1 MTYFIV
7 SPPFQL
13 WRCGRAVSASLF
25 CLGIVLS
32 PGMAAA
38 QVANPTTLAPSA
50 QPTTRGGVSVAA
62 PAVERLRAPASSRR
76 SAAPAIHRTTRSPR
90 RSTGFIRP
98 R

>member
-7 SPPFQL
+7 PPWFQL
-13 WRCGRAVSASLF
+13 RRRGLAVSASLF

-38 QVANPTTLAPSA
+38 QVANPAALAPA
-50 QPTTRGGVSVAA
+50 PPTTTGGVSV
-62 PAVERLRAPASSRR
+62 PPQTVGRLRAPATHTTTRLWRR
-76 SAAPAIHRTTRSPR
+76 SR
-90 RSTGFIRP
+90 GFIRP

>member
-7 SPPFQL
+7 PPRFQL
-13 WRCGRAVSASLF
+13 WRRGLAVSASLF

-38 QVANPTTLAPSA
+38 QVANPTALAPA
-50 QPTTRGGVSVAA
+50 PPTTTGGVSV
-62 PAVERLRAPASSRR
+62 PPQAVGRLRAPAT
-76 SAAPAIHRTTRSPR
+76 HRTTRSPR
-90 RSTGFIRP
+90 RSTGFIRQ